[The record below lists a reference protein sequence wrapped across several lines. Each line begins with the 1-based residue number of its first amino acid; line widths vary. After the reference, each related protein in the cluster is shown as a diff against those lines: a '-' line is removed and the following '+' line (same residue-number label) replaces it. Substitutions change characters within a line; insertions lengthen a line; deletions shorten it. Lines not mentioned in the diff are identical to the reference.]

1 MAIPA
6 LLDELLR
13 AHGPPGGEADVQA
26 IVRREAAALG
36 AELTTDVLGGTVAR
50 IRGTG
55 SGRLVA
61 LVAHTDQIALGIT
74 RIDDNGLLR
83 VGPLGDWLATNAVG
97 QRFSVRTGTGFLP
110 AIAVRTG
117 AGDVTW
123 DDVRLD
129 LGVSTAAEARTL
141 VAAGDTAVPVAPP
154 LELEGGRLTSV
165 AIDNRAAVYIGL
177 EVLRRVAADPPDWDV
192 ALVASVQEEGSN
204 RVGAEATMASL
215 DAEVVLVLEAS
226 YASDA
231 ASGYPAWGDLP
242 LGGGPSVF
250 RGPVVHPGVSGGLRA
265 AAEAAGRPVGLE
277 TGASTM
283 TDGDDLYV
291 TKGGLAVGLIS
302 TPVRFVHT
310 AHELADLADID
321 AGITIVE
328 TYVRS
333 LAPEASFLR

>member
-1 MAIPA
+1 MVIPS

-13 AHGPPGGEADVQA
+13 AHGPPGGEDDVQA
-26 IVRREAAALG
+26 IVRREAAAFG

-55 SGRLVA
+55 SGRIVA

-97 QRFSVRTGTGFLP
+97 QRFSVRTSTGFLP
-110 AIAVRTG
+110 ALAVRTG

-123 DDVRLD
+123 DEVRLD
-129 LGVSTAAEARTL
+129 LGVSSAAEARAL
-141 VAAGDTAVPVAPP
+141 VTAGDTAVLVAPP
-154 LELEGGRLTSV
+154 LELGGGRFTSV

-177 EVLRRVAADPPDWDV
+177 EVLRRVAEDPPDWDV
-192 ALVASVQEEGSN
+192 ALVASVQEEGSE

-215 DAEVVLVLEAS
+215 DAEVALVLEAS

-231 ASGYPAWGDLP
+231 PSGYPAWGDVP

-250 RGPVVHPGVSGGLRA
+250 RGPVVHPGVSGGLLA
-265 AAEAAGRPVGLE
+265 AAEAAGIAIGLE

-291 TKGGLAVGLIS
+291 TKGGLAVGLLS

-321 AGITIVE
+321 AGISIVD